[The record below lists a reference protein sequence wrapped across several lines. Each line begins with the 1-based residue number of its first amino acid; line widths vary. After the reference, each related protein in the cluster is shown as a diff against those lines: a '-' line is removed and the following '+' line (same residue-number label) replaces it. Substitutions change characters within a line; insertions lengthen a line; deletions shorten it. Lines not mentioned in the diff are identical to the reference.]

1 MVAAPDLGSGSVRS
15 MGSSPFIRTC
25 KLHILLIM
33 KTIQTAK
40 GDLLATIQIDIEKAD
55 FAEDVKKELKNYQ
68 HKAVLP
74 GFRQGKVPFGMIEKM
89 YGSAVTFD
97 KLNKK
102 VSEALNKHILENK
115 LDIMGY
121 PLSDPEKQQPT
132 DPETQETMSFF
143 FEVGIKPEIK
153 VELDKIAI
161 NDYNI
166 KASDKEI
173 DETVKR
179 IQEGNKKDDK
189 LPELD
194 EEFFKMIFPGKEIK
208 DVETFRKEI
217 ATEMERQY
225 VVEAERMFLNAAIDK
240 LVSEVSFDMPDA
252 FLKRWIVANSE
263 GKVSEED
270 VEKNYDSVYSK
281 TFRWQLIEETIAKAN
296 PELVLKEEELR
307 DFVTKMY
314 FGQLDIAGMSD
325 DMKQRLDGIVDSV
338 LKDENQRENIKNQV
352 ADNKVTA
359 FLKKAMKVKVVDTD
373 YEGFV
378 KAVLPKE
385 EKESAKK
392 TTKKAVE
399 KKAEKA
405 PEKKEEPKKEA
416 ETAKKPA
423 AKKTTK
429 KTAKSDNE

>member
-1 MVAAPDLGSGSVRS
+1 
-15 MGSSPFIRTC
+15 
-25 KLHILLIM
+25 M

-40 GDLLATIQIDIEKAD
+40 GDLLASIQIDIEKAD
-55 FAEDVKKELKNYQ
+55 YAEDVKKELKNYQ
-68 HKAVLP
+68 HKATLP

-102 VSEALNKHILENK
+102 VSEALNNHILENK
-115 LDIMGY
+115 LDVMGY
-121 PLSDPEKQQPT
+121 PLSDPDKQQPT

-143 FEVGIKPEIK
+143 FEVGLKPEIK
-153 VELDKIAI
+153 VELGKIAI

-173 DETVKR
+173 DETIKR

-189 LPELD
+189 LPELN
-194 EEFFKMIFPGKEIK
+194 EELFKMIFPGKDIK

-225 VVEAERMFLNAAIDK
+225 VVEGERMFLNNAIDK
-240 LVSEVSFDMPDA
+240 LVSEIKFDMPDA

-263 GKVSEED
+263 GKISEED
-270 VEKNYDSVYSK
+270 VEKNYDNVYSK

-307 DFVTKMY
+307 EFVTKMY
-314 FGQLDIAGMSD
+314 FGQLDLTKMDD
-325 DMKQRLDGIVDSV
+325 DMKKRLDGIVDSV

-378 KAVLPKE
+378 KAVLPQE
-385 EKESAKK
+385 EKPAKKAAAKKTTTKK
-392 TTKKAVE
+392 TTKKE
-399 KKAEKA
+399 EEKAE
-405 PEKKEEPKKEA
+405 
-416 ETAKKPA
+416 
-423 AKKTTK
+423 
-429 KTAKSDNE
+429 

>member
-1 MVAAPDLGSGSVRS
+1 
-15 MGSSPFIRTC
+15 
-25 KLHILLIM
+25 M
-33 KTIQTAK
+33 KTTQTAK
-40 GDLLATIQIDIEKAD
+40 GDLLAGIQIDINKAD
-55 FAEDVKKELKNYQ
+55 YAEDVKKELKNYQ
-68 HKAVLP
+68 HKASLP

-102 VSEALNKHILENK
+102 VSEALNNHIIENK
-115 LDIMGY
+115 LDVMGY
-121 PLSDPEKQQPT
+121 PLSDPDKQQPT

-143 FEVGIKPEIK
+143 FEVGLKPEIK
-153 VELDKIAI
+153 VELGKIAM

-173 DETVKR
+173 DETIKR

-189 LPELD
+189 LPELN
-194 EEFFKMIFPGKEIK
+194 EELFKMIFPGKDIK

-225 VVEAERMFLNAAIDK
+225 VVEAERMFLNNAIDK
-240 LVSEVSFDMPDA
+240 LVSEVKFDMPDA

-263 GKVSEED
+263 GKISEED
-270 VEKNYDSVYSK
+270 VEKNYDNVYSK

-307 DFVTKMY
+307 EFVTKMY
-314 FGQLDIAGMSD
+314 FGNLDLAGMDD
-325 DMKQRLDGIVDSV
+325 DMKKRLDGIVDSV

-378 KAVLPKE
+378 KAVLPQE
-385 EKESAKK
+385 D
-392 TTKKAVE
+392 
-399 KKAEKA
+399 
-405 PEKKEEPKKEA
+405 
-416 ETAKKPA
+416 KKPA

-429 KTAKSDNE
+429 KAAEKAEDKKDKDDKKENVEKEEKAPAKKTAAKKTTKKAE

>member
-1 MVAAPDLGSGSVRS
+1 
-15 MGSSPFIRTC
+15 
-25 KLHILLIM
+25 M
-33 KTIQTAK
+33 KTTQTAK
-40 GDLLATIQIDIEKAD
+40 GDLLAGIQIDINKAD
-55 FAEDVKKELKNYQ
+55 YAEDVKKELKNYQ
-68 HKAVLP
+68 HKASLP

-102 VSEALNKHILENK
+102 VSEALNNHIIENK
-115 LDIMGY
+115 LDVMGY
-121 PLSDPEKQQPT
+121 PLSDPDKQQPT

-143 FEVGIKPEIK
+143 FEVGLKPEIK
-153 VELDKIAI
+153 VELGKISM

-173 DETVKR
+173 DETIKR

-189 LPELD
+189 LPELN
-194 EEFFKMIFPGKEIK
+194 EELFKMIFPGKDIK

-225 VVEAERMFLNAAIDK
+225 VVEAERMFLNNAIDK
-240 LVSEVSFDMPDA
+240 LVSEVKFDMPDA

-263 GKVSEED
+263 GKISEED
-270 VEKNYDSVYSK
+270 VEKNYDNVYSK

-307 DFVTKMY
+307 EFVTKMY
-314 FGQLDIAGMSD
+314 FGQLDLTNMDD
-325 DMKQRLDGIVDSV
+325 DMKKRLDGIVDSV

-378 KAVLPKE
+378 KAVLPQE
-385 EKESAKK
+385 D
-392 TTKKAVE
+392 
-399 KKAEKA
+399 
-405 PEKKEEPKKEA
+405 
-416 ETAKKPA
+416 KKPA

-429 KTAKSDNE
+429 KAAEKAEDKKENVEKEEKAPAKKTAAKKTTKKAE

>member
-1 MVAAPDLGSGSVRS
+1 
-15 MGSSPFIRTC
+15 
-25 KLHILLIM
+25 M
-33 KTIQTAK
+33 KTTQTAK
-40 GDLLATIQIDIEKAD
+40 GDLLAAIQIDINKAD
-55 FAEDVKKELKNYQ
+55 YAEDVKKELKNYQ

-102 VSEALNKHILENK
+102 VSEALNNHILENK
-115 LDIMGY
+115 LDVMGY
-121 PLSDPEKQQPT
+121 PLSDPDKQQPT

-143 FEVGIKPEIK
+143 FEVGLKPEIK
-153 VELDKIAI
+153 VDLSKIAM

-173 DETVKR
+173 DETIKR

-189 LPELD
+189 LPELN
-194 EEFFKMIFPGKEIK
+194 EELFKMIFPGKDIK
-208 DVETFRKEI
+208 DEKAFRKEI

-225 VVEAERMFLNAAIDK
+225 VVEAERMFLNNAIDK
-240 LVSEVSFDMPDA
+240 LVSEIKFDMPDA

-263 GKVSEED
+263 GKITEED
-270 VEKNYDSVYSK
+270 VEKNYDNVYSK

-325 DMKQRLDGIVDSV
+325 DMKQRLNGIVDSV

-378 KAVLPKE
+378 KAVLPQE
-385 EKESAKK
+385 E
-392 TTKKAVE
+392 
-399 KKAEKA
+399 
-405 PEKKEEPKKEA
+405 
-416 ETAKKPA
+416 KPA

-429 KTAKSDNE
+429 KAAEKVEDKKDKEDKKEKVEKAEKAEKAPAKKTAAKKTTKKAE

>member
-1 MVAAPDLGSGSVRS
+1 
-15 MGSSPFIRTC
+15 
-25 KLHILLIM
+25 M

-40 GDLLATIQIDIEKAD
+40 GDLLASIQIDINKAD
-55 FAEDVKKELKNYQ
+55 YEEDVKKELKNYQ

-89 YGSAVTFD
+89 YGATVTFD

-102 VSEALNKHILENK
+102 VSEALNNHILENK
-115 LDIMGY
+115 LDVIGY
-121 PLSDPEKQQPT
+121 PLSDPDKQQPT

-143 FEVGIKPEIK
+143 FEVGLKPEIK
-153 VELDKIAI
+153 VDLAKIAI

-166 KASDKEI
+166 KASAKEV
-173 DETVKR
+173 DETIKR

-189 LPELD
+189 PAELN
-194 EEFFKMIFPGKEIK
+194 EELFKMIFPGKDIK
-208 DVETFRKEI
+208 DEKAFRKEV

-225 VVEAERMFLNAAIDK
+225 VVEAERMFLNNAIDK
-240 LVSEVSFDMPDA
+240 LVSEIKFDMPDA
-252 FLKRWIVANSE
+252 FLKRWIVANSD
-263 GKVSEED
+263 GKISAED
-270 VEKNYDSVYSK
+270 VEKNYDNMYSK

-325 DMKQRLDGIVDSV
+325 DMKQRLNGIVDSV

-359 FLKKAMKVKVVDTD
+359 FLKKAMKVKVIDTD

-378 KAVLPKE
+378 KAVLPQEEKPAKKAAAKKTAAKKE
-385 EKESAKK
+385 EKP
-392 TTKKAVE
+392 AVKE
-399 KKAEKA
+399 EKAEKA
-405 PEKKEEPKKEA
+405 EKA
-416 ETAKKPA
+416 EKKPA
-423 AKKTTK
+423 AKKTTAK
-429 KTAKSDNE
+429 KTTKKAE

>member
-1 MVAAPDLGSGSVRS
+1 
-15 MGSSPFIRTC
+15 
-25 KLHILLIM
+25 M
-33 KTIQTAK
+33 KTTQTAK
-40 GDLLATIQIDIEKAD
+40 GDLLATIQIDIDKAD
-55 FAEDVKKELKNYQ
+55 YAEDVKKELKNYQ

-89 YGSAVTFD
+89 YGATVTFD

-102 VSEALNKHILENK
+102 VSEALNNHILENK
-115 LDIMGY
+115 LDVIGY
-121 PLSDPEKQQPT
+121 PLSDPDKQQPT

-143 FEVGIKPEIK
+143 FEVGLKPEIK
-153 VELDKIAI
+153 VDLAKIAI

-166 KASDKEI
+166 KASAKEV
-173 DETVKR
+173 DETIKR

-189 LPELD
+189 PAELN
-194 EEFFKMIFPGKEIK
+194 EELFKMIFPGKDIK
-208 DVETFRKEI
+208 DEKAFRKEV

-225 VVEAERMFLNAAIDK
+225 VVEAERMFLNNAIDK
-240 LVSEVSFDMPDA
+240 LVSEIKFDMPDA
-252 FLKRWIVANSE
+252 FLKRWIVANSD
-263 GKVSEED
+263 GKISAED
-270 VEKNYDSVYSK
+270 VEKNYDNMYSK

-325 DMKQRLDGIVDSV
+325 DMKQRLNGIVDSV

-359 FLKKAMKVKVVDTD
+359 FLKKAMKVKVIDTD

-378 KAVLPKE
+378 KAVLPQEEKPAKKAAAKKTAAKKE
-385 EKESAKK
+385 EKP
-392 TTKKAVE
+392 AVKE
-399 KKAEKA
+399 EKAEKA
-405 PEKKEEPKKEA
+405 EKA
-416 ETAKKPA
+416 EKKPA
-423 AKKTTK
+423 AKKTTAK
-429 KTAKSDNE
+429 KTTKKAE

>member
-1 MVAAPDLGSGSVRS
+1 
-15 MGSSPFIRTC
+15 
-25 KLHILLIM
+25 M
-33 KTIQTAK
+33 KTTQTAK
-40 GDLLATIQIDIEKAD
+40 GDLLAAIQIDINKAD
-55 FAEDVKKELKNYQ
+55 YAEDVKKELKNYQ

-102 VSEALNKHILENK
+102 VSEALNNHILENK
-115 LDIMGY
+115 LDVMGY
-121 PLSDPEKQQPT
+121 PLSDPDKQQPT

-143 FEVGIKPEIK
+143 FEVGLKPEIK
-153 VELDKIAI
+153 VDLSKIAM

-173 DETVKR
+173 DETIKR

-189 LPELD
+189 LPELN
-194 EEFFKMIFPGKEIK
+194 EELFKMIFPGKDIK
-208 DVETFRKEI
+208 DEKAFRKEI

-225 VVEAERMFLNAAIDK
+225 VVEAERMFLNNAIDK
-240 LVSEVSFDMPDA
+240 LVSEIKFDMPDA

-263 GKVSEED
+263 GKITEED
-270 VEKNYDSVYSK
+270 VEKNYDNVYSK
-281 TFRWQLIEETIAKAN
+281 TFRWQLIEDTIAKAN

-325 DMKQRLDGIVDSV
+325 DMKQRLNGIVDSV

-378 KAVLPKE
+378 KAVLPQE
-385 EKESAKK
+385 E
-392 TTKKAVE
+392 
-399 KKAEKA
+399 
-405 PEKKEEPKKEA
+405 
-416 ETAKKPA
+416 KPA

-429 KTAKSDNE
+429 KAAEKVEDKKDKEDKKEKTEKAEKAEKAPAKKTAAKKTTKKAE

>member
-1 MVAAPDLGSGSVRS
+1 
-15 MGSSPFIRTC
+15 
-25 KLHILLIM
+25 M
-33 KTIQTAK
+33 KTTQTAK
-40 GDLLATIQIDIEKAD
+40 GDLLAGIQIDINKAD
-55 FAEDVKKELKNYQ
+55 YAEDVKKELKNYQ
-68 HKAVLP
+68 HKASLP

-102 VSEALNKHILENK
+102 VSEALNNHIIENK
-115 LDIMGY
+115 LDVMGY
-121 PLSDPEKQQPT
+121 PLSDPDKQQPT

-143 FEVGIKPEIK
+143 FEVGLKPEIK
-153 VELDKIAI
+153 VELGKIAM

-173 DETVKR
+173 DETIKR

-189 LPELD
+189 LPELN
-194 EEFFKMIFPGKEIK
+194 EELFKMIFPGKDIK

-225 VVEAERMFLNAAIDK
+225 VVEAERMFLNNAIDK
-240 LVSEVSFDMPDA
+240 LVSEVKFDMPDA

-263 GKVSEED
+263 GKISEED
-270 VEKNYDSVYSK
+270 VEKNYDNVYSK

-307 DFVTKMY
+307 EFVTKMY
-314 FGQLDIAGMSD
+314 FGNLDLAGMDD
-325 DMKQRLDGIVDSV
+325 DMKKRLDGIVDSV

-378 KAVLPKE
+378 KAVLPQE
-385 EKESAKK
+385 D
-392 TTKKAVE
+392 
-399 KKAEKA
+399 
-405 PEKKEEPKKEA
+405 
-416 ETAKKPA
+416 KKPA

-429 KTAKSDNE
+429 KAAEKAEDKKDKEDKKENVEKEEKALAKKTAAKKTTKKAE

>member
-1 MVAAPDLGSGSVRS
+1 
-15 MGSSPFIRTC
+15 
-25 KLHILLIM
+25 M
-33 KTIQTAK
+33 KTTQTAK
-40 GDLLATIQIDIEKAD
+40 GDLLAGIQIDINKAD
-55 FAEDVKKELKNYQ
+55 YAEDVKKELKNYQ
-68 HKAVLP
+68 HKASLP

-102 VSEALNKHILENK
+102 VSEALNNHIIENK
-115 LDIMGY
+115 LDVMGY
-121 PLSDPEKQQPT
+121 PLSDPDKQQPT

-143 FEVGIKPEIK
+143 FEVGLKPEIK
-153 VELDKIAI
+153 VELGKIAM

-173 DETVKR
+173 DETIKR

-189 LPELD
+189 LPELN
-194 EEFFKMIFPGKEIK
+194 EELFKMIFPGKDIK

-225 VVEAERMFLNAAIDK
+225 VVEAERMFLNNAIDK
-240 LVSEVSFDMPDA
+240 LVSEVKFDMPDA

-263 GKVSEED
+263 GKISEED
-270 VEKNYDSVYSK
+270 VEKNYDNVYSK

-307 DFVTKMY
+307 EFVTKMY
-314 FGQLDIAGMSD
+314 FGNLDLAGMDD
-325 DMKQRLDGIVDSV
+325 DMKKRLDGIVDSV

-378 KAVLPKE
+378 KAVLPQE
-385 EKESAKK
+385 D
-392 TTKKAVE
+392 
-399 KKAEKA
+399 
-405 PEKKEEPKKEA
+405 
-416 ETAKKPA
+416 KKPA

-429 KTAKSDNE
+429 KAAEKAEDKKENVEKEEKAPAKKTAAKKTTKKAE

>member
-1 MVAAPDLGSGSVRS
+1 
-15 MGSSPFIRTC
+15 
-25 KLHILLIM
+25 M
-33 KTIQTAK
+33 KTLQTAK
-40 GDLLATIQIDIEKAD
+40 GDLLATIQIDIDKAD
-55 FAEDVKKELKNYQ
+55 YAEDVKKELKNYQ
-68 HKAVLP
+68 HKATLP

-102 VSEALNKHILENK
+102 VSEALNNHILENK
-115 LDIMGY
+115 LDVMGY
-121 PLSDPEKQQPT
+121 PLSDPDKQQPT

-143 FEVGIKPEIK
+143 FEVGLKPEIK
-153 VELDKIAI
+153 VELGKIAI

-173 DETVKR
+173 DETIKR

-189 LPELD
+189 LPELN
-194 EEFFKMIFPGKEIK
+194 EELFKMIFPGKDIK

-225 VVEAERMFLNAAIDK
+225 VVEGERMFLNNAIDK
-240 LVSEVSFDMPDA
+240 LVSEIKFDMPDA

-263 GKVSEED
+263 GKISEED
-270 VEKNYDSVYSK
+270 VEKNYDNVYSK

-307 DFVTKMY
+307 EFVTKMY
-314 FGQLDIAGMSD
+314 FGQLDLTNMDD
-325 DMKQRLDGIVDSV
+325 DMKKRLDGIVDSV

-352 ADNKVTA
+352 ADNKVTT

-378 KAVLPKE
+378 KAVLPQE
-385 EKESAKK
+385 EKPAKKAAAKKTTTKK
-392 TTKKAVE
+392 TTKK
-399 KKAEKA
+399 
-405 PEKKEEPKKEA
+405 EEE
-416 ETAKKPA
+416 
-423 AKKTTK
+423 
-429 KTAKSDNE
+429 

>member
-1 MVAAPDLGSGSVRS
+1 
-15 MGSSPFIRTC
+15 
-25 KLHILLIM
+25 M
-33 KTIQTAK
+33 KTTQTAK
-40 GDLLATIQIDIEKAD
+40 GDLLAGIQIDINKAD
-55 FAEDVKKELKNYQ
+55 YAEDVKKELKNYQ
-68 HKAVLP
+68 HKASLP

-102 VSEALNKHILENK
+102 VSEALNNHIIENK
-115 LDIMGY
+115 LDVMGY
-121 PLSDPEKQQPT
+121 PLSDPDKQQPT

-143 FEVGIKPEIK
+143 FEVGLKPEIK
-153 VELDKIAI
+153 VELGKIAI

-173 DETVKR
+173 DETIKR

-189 LPELD
+189 LPELN
-194 EEFFKMIFPGKEIK
+194 EELFKMIFPGKDIK

-225 VVEAERMFLNAAIDK
+225 VVEGERMFLNNAIDK
-240 LVSEVSFDMPDA
+240 LVSEIKFDMPDA

-263 GKVSEED
+263 GKISEED
-270 VEKNYDSVYSK
+270 VEKNYDNVYSK

-307 DFVTKMY
+307 EFVTKMY
-314 FGQLDIAGMSD
+314 FGQLDLTNMDD
-325 DMKQRLDGIVDSV
+325 DMKKRLDGIVDSV

-378 KAVLPKE
+378 KAVLPQE
-385 EKESAKK
+385 EKPAKKAAAKKTTAKK
-392 TTKKAVE
+392 TTKKE
-399 KKAEKA
+399 EEKAE
-405 PEKKEEPKKEA
+405 
-416 ETAKKPA
+416 
-423 AKKTTK
+423 
-429 KTAKSDNE
+429 

>member
-1 MVAAPDLGSGSVRS
+1 
-15 MGSSPFIRTC
+15 
-25 KLHILLIM
+25 M

-40 GDLLATIQIDIEKAD
+40 GDLLATIQIDIDKAD
-55 FAEDVKKELKNYQ
+55 YAEDVKKELKNYQ

-89 YGSAVTFD
+89 YGATVTFD

-102 VSEALNKHILENK
+102 VSEALNNHILENK
-115 LDIMGY
+115 LDVIGY
-121 PLSDPEKQQPT
+121 PLSDPDKQQPT

-143 FEVGIKPEIK
+143 FEVGLKPEIK
-153 VELDKIAI
+153 VELGKIAI

-173 DETVKR
+173 DETIKR

-189 LPELD
+189 LPELN
-194 EEFFKMIFPGKEIK
+194 EELFKMIFPAKDIK
-208 DVETFRKEI
+208 DVDTFRKEI

-225 VVEAERMFLNAAIDK
+225 VVEAERMFLNNAIDK
-240 LVSEVSFDMPDA
+240 LVSEIKFDMPDA

-263 GKVSEED
+263 GKISEED
-270 VEKNYDSVYSK
+270 VEKNYDNVYSK

-307 DFVTKMY
+307 EFVTKMY
-314 FGQLDIAGMSD
+314 FGNLDLAGMDD
-325 DMKQRLDGIVDSV
+325 DMKKRLNGIVDSV

-378 KAVLPKE
+378 KAVLPQE
-385 EKESAKK
+385 EKPAKK
-392 TTKKAVE
+392 TTKKA
-399 KKAEKA
+399 A
-405 PEKKEEPKKEA
+405 EKKEEKAEVKEEKA
-416 ETAKKPA
+416 P

-429 KTAKSDNE
+429 KAAKKDE

>member
-1 MVAAPDLGSGSVRS
+1 
-15 MGSSPFIRTC
+15 
-25 KLHILLIM
+25 M

-40 GDLLATIQIDIEKAD
+40 GDLLATIQIDIDKAD
-55 FAEDVKKELKNYQ
+55 YAEDVKKELKNYQ
-68 HKAVLP
+68 HKATLP

-102 VSEALNKHILENK
+102 VSEALNNHILENK
-115 LDIMGY
+115 LDVIGY
-121 PLSDPEKQQPT
+121 PLSDPDKQQPT
-132 DPETQETMSFF
+132 DPENQETMSFF
-143 FEVGIKPEIK
+143 FEVGLKPEIK
-153 VELDKIAI
+153 VELGKIAI

-173 DETVKR
+173 DETIKR

-189 LPELD
+189 LPELN
-194 EEFFKMIFPGKEIK
+194 EELFKMIFPGNDIK

-225 VVEAERMFLNAAIDK
+225 VVEAERMFLNNAIDK
-240 LVSEVSFDMPDA
+240 LVSEIKFDMPDA

-263 GKVSEED
+263 GKITDED
-270 VEKNYDSVYSK
+270 VEKNYDTVYSK

-307 DFVTKMY
+307 EFVTKMY
-314 FGQLDIAGMSD
+314 FGNLDLAGMDD
-325 DMKQRLDGIVDSV
+325 DMKQRLNGIVDSV

-378 KAVLPKE
+378 AAVLPKDD
-385 EKESAKK
+385 KPAAKKPRAKK
-392 TTKKAVE
+392 TTKKE
-399 KKAEKA
+399 AEA
-405 PEKKEEPKKEA
+405 PEQ
-416 ETAKKPA
+416 
-423 AKKTTK
+423 
-429 KTAKSDNE
+429 NESEK

>member
-1 MVAAPDLGSGSVRS
+1 
-15 MGSSPFIRTC
+15 
-25 KLHILLIM
+25 M
-33 KTIQTAK
+33 KTTQTAK
-40 GDLLATIQIDIEKAD
+40 GDLLAGIQIDINKAD
-55 FAEDVKKELKNYQ
+55 YAEDVKKELKNYQ
-68 HKAVLP
+68 HKASLP

-102 VSEALNKHILENK
+102 VSEALNNHIIENK
-115 LDIMGY
+115 LDVMGY
-121 PLSDPEKQQPT
+121 PLSDPDKQQPT

-143 FEVGIKPEIK
+143 FEVGLKPEIK
-153 VELDKIAI
+153 VELGKIAM

-173 DETVKR
+173 DETIKR

-189 LPELD
+189 LPELN
-194 EEFFKMIFPGKEIK
+194 EELFKMIFPGKDIK

-225 VVEAERMFLNAAIDK
+225 VVEAERMFLNNAIDK
-240 LVSEVSFDMPDA
+240 LVSEVKFDIPDA

-263 GKVSEED
+263 GKISEED
-270 VEKNYDSVYSK
+270 VEKNYDNVYSK

-307 DFVTKMY
+307 EFVTKMY
-314 FGQLDIAGMSD
+314 FGNLDLAGMDD
-325 DMKQRLDGIVDSV
+325 DMKKRLDGIVDSV

-378 KAVLPKE
+378 KAVLPQE
-385 EKESAKK
+385 D
-392 TTKKAVE
+392 
-399 KKAEKA
+399 
-405 PEKKEEPKKEA
+405 
-416 ETAKKPA
+416 KKPA

-429 KTAKSDNE
+429 KAAEKAEDKKENVEKEEKAPAKKTAAKKTTKKAE

>member
-1 MVAAPDLGSGSVRS
+1 
-15 MGSSPFIRTC
+15 
-25 KLHILLIM
+25 M

-40 GDLLATIQIDIEKAD
+40 GDLLAGIQIDINKAD
-55 FAEDVKKELKNYQ
+55 YAEDVKKELKNYQ
-68 HKAVLP
+68 HKASLP

-102 VSEALNKHILENK
+102 VSEALNNHILENK
-115 LDIMGY
+115 LDVMGY
-121 PLSDPEKQQPT
+121 PLSDPDKQQPT

-143 FEVGIKPEIK
+143 FEVGLKPEIK
-153 VELDKIAI
+153 VELGKIAM

-173 DETVKR
+173 DETIKR

-189 LPELD
+189 LPELN
-194 EEFFKMIFPGKEIK
+194 EELFKMIFPGKDIK

-225 VVEAERMFLNAAIDK
+225 VVEAERMFLNNAIDK
-240 LVSEVSFDMPDA
+240 LVSEVKFDMPDA

-263 GKVSEED
+263 GKISEED
-270 VEKNYDSVYSK
+270 VEKNYDNVYSK

-307 DFVTKMY
+307 EFVTKMY
-314 FGQLDIAGMSD
+314 FGNLDLAGMD
-325 DMKQRLDGIVDSV
+325 EDMKKRLDGIVDSV

-378 KAVLPKE
+378 KAVLPQE
-385 EKESAKK
+385 D
-392 TTKKAVE
+392 
-399 KKAEKA
+399 
-405 PEKKEEPKKEA
+405 
-416 ETAKKPA
+416 KKPA

-429 KTAKSDNE
+429 KAAEKAEDKKENVEKEEKAPAKKTAAKKTTKKAE

>member
-1 MVAAPDLGSGSVRS
+1 
-15 MGSSPFIRTC
+15 
-25 KLHILLIM
+25 M

-40 GDLLATIQIDIEKAD
+40 GDLLATIQIDIDKAD
-55 FAEDVKKELKNYQ
+55 YAEDVKKELKNYQ

-89 YGSAVTFD
+89 YGASVTFD

-102 VSEALNKHILENK
+102 VSEALNNHILENK

-121 PLSDPEKQQPT
+121 PLSDPDKQQPT
-132 DPETQETMSFF
+132 DPETQESMSFF
-143 FEVGIKPEIK
+143 FEVGLKPEIK
-153 VELDKIAI
+153 VELGKIAM

-173 DETVKR
+173 DETIKR
-179 IQEGNKKDDK
+179 IREGNKKDDK
-189 LPELD
+189 LPELN
-194 EEFFKMIFPGKEIK
+194 EELFKMIFPGKDIK

-225 VVEAERMFLNAAIDK
+225 VVEAERMFLNNAIDK
-240 LVSEVSFDMPDA
+240 LVSEVKFDMPDA

-263 GKVSEED
+263 GKISEED

-314 FGQLDIAGMSD
+314 FGNLDIAGMD
-325 DMKQRLDGIVDSV
+325 EDMKKRLDGIVDSV

-385 EKESAKK
+385 EK
-392 TTKKAVE
+392 
-399 KKAEKA
+399 
-405 PEKKEEPKKEA
+405 P
-416 ETAKKPA
+416 

-429 KTAKSDNE
+429 KTAEKKEEKAEVKEEKAPAKKTTKKAAKSDKE

>member
-1 MVAAPDLGSGSVRS
+1 
-15 MGSSPFIRTC
+15 
-25 KLHILLIM
+25 M

-40 GDLLATIQIDIEKAD
+40 GDLLAGIQIDINKAD
-55 FAEDVKKELKNYQ
+55 YAEDVKKELKNYQ
-68 HKAVLP
+68 HKASLP

-102 VSEALNKHILENK
+102 VSEALNNHIIENK
-115 LDIMGY
+115 LDVMGY
-121 PLSDPEKQQPT
+121 PLSDPDKQQPT

-143 FEVGIKPEIK
+143 FEVGLKPEIK
-153 VELDKIAI
+153 VELGKIAV

-173 DETVKR
+173 DETIKR

-189 LPELD
+189 LPELN
-194 EEFFKMIFPGKEIK
+194 EELFKMIFPGKDIK

-225 VVEAERMFLNAAIDK
+225 VVEAERMFLNNAIDK
-240 LVSEVSFDMPDA
+240 LVSEVTFDMPDA

-263 GKVSEED
+263 GKISEED
-270 VEKNYDSVYSK
+270 VEKNYDNVYSK

-307 DFVTKMY
+307 EFVTKMY
-314 FGQLDIAGMSD
+314 FGNLDIAGMDD
-325 DMKQRLDGIVDSV
+325 DMKKRLDGIVDSV

-359 FLKKAMKVKVVDTD
+359 FLKKAMKVKVIDTD

-378 KAVLPKE
+378 KAVLPQE
-385 EKESAKK
+385 D
-392 TTKKAVE
+392 
-399 KKAEKA
+399 
-405 PEKKEEPKKEA
+405 
-416 ETAKKPA
+416 KKPA

-429 KTAKSDNE
+429 KAAEKKEEKPAEEKEEKAPAKKTVAKKTTKKAE

>member
-1 MVAAPDLGSGSVRS
+1 
-15 MGSSPFIRTC
+15 
-25 KLHILLIM
+25 M

-40 GDLLATIQIDIEKAD
+40 GDLLATIQIDIDKAD
-55 FAEDVKKELKNYQ
+55 YAEDVKKELKNYQ

-89 YGSAVTFD
+89 YGATVTFD

-102 VSEALNKHILENK
+102 VSEALNNHILENK

-121 PLSDPEKQQPT
+121 PLSDPDKQQPT

-143 FEVGIKPEIK
+143 FEVGLKPEIK
-153 VELDKIAI
+153 VELGKIAI

-166 KASDKEI
+166 KASDKEV
-173 DETVKR
+173 DETIKR
-179 IQEGNKKDDK
+179 IQEGNKKDEK
-189 LPELD
+189 LPELN
-194 EEFFKMIFPGKEIK
+194 EELFKMTFPGKDIK
-208 DVETFRKEI
+208 DEKAFRKEI

-225 VVEAERMFLNAAIDK
+225 VIEAERMFLNNAIDK
-240 LVSEVSFDMPDA
+240 LVSEIKFDMPDA

-263 GKVSEED
+263 GKISEED
-270 VEKNYDSVYSK
+270 VEKNYDNVYSK

-307 DFVTKMY
+307 EFVTKMY
-314 FGQLDIAGMSD
+314 FGQLDIAGMDD
-325 DMKQRLDGIVDSV
+325 DMKKRLDGIVDSV

-378 KAVLPKE
+378 KAVLPQE
-385 EKESAKK
+385 EKPAKK
-392 TTKKAVE
+392 TTKKA
-399 KKAEKA
+399 A
-405 PEKKEEPKKEA
+405 EKKEEKPAEKEEKA
-416 ETAKKPA
+416 DKAPAKKTA
-423 AKKTTK
+423 AKKSTK
-429 KTAKSDNE
+429 SEK

>member
-1 MVAAPDLGSGSVRS
+1 
-15 MGSSPFIRTC
+15 
-25 KLHILLIM
+25 M

-40 GDLLATIQIDIEKAD
+40 GDLLASIQIDIEKAD

-102 VSEALNKHILENK
+102 VSEALNNHILENK
-115 LDIMGY
+115 LDVMGY
-121 PLSDPEKQQPT
+121 PLSDPDKQQPT

-143 FEVGIKPEIK
+143 FEVGLKPEIK
-153 VELDKIAI
+153 VELGKIAI

-173 DETVKR
+173 DETIKR
-179 IQEGNKKDDK
+179 IQEGNKKDAK
-189 LPELD
+189 LPELN
-194 EEFFKMIFPGKEIK
+194 EELFKLIFPTKDIK

-225 VVEAERMFLNAAIDK
+225 VVEAERMFLNNAIDK
-240 LVSEVSFDMPDA
+240 LVSEIKFDMPDA

-263 GKVSEED
+263 GKITEED
-270 VEKNYDSVYSK
+270 VEKNYDNVYSK

-307 DFVTKMY
+307 EFVTKMY
-314 FGQLDIAGMSD
+314 FGQLDLTNMD
-325 DMKQRLDGIVDSV
+325 EDMKKRLDGIVDSV

-378 KAVLPKE
+378 KAVLPQE
-385 EKESAKK
+385 EKPAKKAAAKKTTAKK
-392 TTKKAVE
+392 TTKK
-399 KKAEKA
+399 
-405 PEKKEEPKKEA
+405 EEE
-416 ETAKKPA
+416 
-423 AKKTTK
+423 
-429 KTAKSDNE
+429 

>member
-1 MVAAPDLGSGSVRS
+1 
-15 MGSSPFIRTC
+15 
-25 KLHILLIM
+25 M
-33 KTIQTAK
+33 KTTQTAK
-40 GDLLATIQIDIEKAD
+40 GDLLAGIQIDINKAD
-55 FAEDVKKELKNYQ
+55 YAEDVKKELKNYQ
-68 HKAVLP
+68 HKATLP

-102 VSEALNKHILENK
+102 VSEALNNHIIENK
-115 LDIMGY
+115 LDVMGY
-121 PLSDPEKQQPT
+121 PLSDPDKQQPT

-143 FEVGIKPEIK
+143 FEVGLKPEIK
-153 VELDKIAI
+153 VELGKIAM

-173 DETVKR
+173 DETIKR

-189 LPELD
+189 LPELN
-194 EEFFKMIFPGKEIK
+194 EELFKMIFPGKDIK

-225 VVEAERMFLNAAIDK
+225 VVEAERMFLNNAIDK
-240 LVSEVSFDMPDA
+240 LVSEVKFDMPDA

-263 GKVSEED
+263 GKISEED
-270 VEKNYDSVYSK
+270 VEKNYDNVYSK

-307 DFVTKMY
+307 EFVTKMY
-314 FGQLDIAGMSD
+314 FGNLDLAGMDD
-325 DMKQRLDGIVDSV
+325 DMKKRLDGIVDSV

-378 KAVLPKE
+378 KAVLPQE
-385 EKESAKK
+385 D
-392 TTKKAVE
+392 
-399 KKAEKA
+399 
-405 PEKKEEPKKEA
+405 
-416 ETAKKPA
+416 KKPA

-429 KTAKSDNE
+429 KAAEKAEDKKDKDDKKENVEKEEKAPAKKTAAKKTTKKAE

>member
-1 MVAAPDLGSGSVRS
+1 
-15 MGSSPFIRTC
+15 
-25 KLHILLIM
+25 M
-33 KTIQTAK
+33 KTTQTAK
-40 GDLLATIQIDIEKAD
+40 GDLLASIQIDINKAD
-55 FAEDVKKELKNYQ
+55 YAEDVKKELKNYQ
-68 HKAVLP
+68 HKASLP

-102 VSEALNKHILENK
+102 VSEALNNHILENK
-115 LDIMGY
+115 LDVMGY
-121 PLSDPEKQQPT
+121 PLSDPDKQQPT

-143 FEVGIKPEIK
+143 FEVGLKPEIK
-153 VELDKIAI
+153 VELGKIAM

-173 DETVKR
+173 DETIKR

-189 LPELD
+189 LPELN
-194 EEFFKMIFPGKEIK
+194 EELFKMIFPGKDIK

-225 VVEAERMFLNAAIDK
+225 VVEAERMFLNNAIDK
-240 LVSEVSFDMPDA
+240 LVSEVKFDMPDA

-263 GKVSEED
+263 GKISEED
-270 VEKNYDSVYSK
+270 VEKNYDNVYSK

-307 DFVTKMY
+307 EFVTKMY
-314 FGQLDIAGMSD
+314 FGNLDLAGMD
-325 DMKQRLDGIVDSV
+325 EDMKKRLDGIVDSV

-378 KAVLPKE
+378 KAVLPQE
-385 EKESAKK
+385 D
-392 TTKKAVE
+392 
-399 KKAEKA
+399 
-405 PEKKEEPKKEA
+405 
-416 ETAKKPA
+416 KKPA

-429 KTAKSDNE
+429 KAAEKAEDKKDKEDKKENVEKEEKAPAKKTAAKKTTKKAE

>member
-1 MVAAPDLGSGSVRS
+1 
-15 MGSSPFIRTC
+15 
-25 KLHILLIM
+25 M
-33 KTIQTAK
+33 KTTQTAK
-40 GDLLATIQIDIEKAD
+40 GDLLATIQIDIDKAD
-55 FAEDVKKELKNYQ
+55 YAEDVKKELKNYQ

-89 YGSAVTFD
+89 YGATVTFD

-102 VSEALNKHILENK
+102 VSEALNNHILENK
-115 LDIMGY
+115 LDVIGY
-121 PLSDPEKQQPT
+121 PLSDPDKQQPT

-143 FEVGIKPEIK
+143 FEVGLKPEIK
-153 VELDKIAI
+153 VELGKIAI

-173 DETVKR
+173 DETIKR

-189 LPELD
+189 LPELN
-194 EEFFKMIFPGKEIK
+194 EELFKMIFPTKDIK

-225 VVEAERMFLNAAIDK
+225 VVEAERMFLNNAIDK
-240 LVSEVSFDMPDA
+240 LVSEIKFDMPDA

-263 GKVSEED
+263 GKISEED
-270 VEKNYDSVYSK
+270 VEKNYDSIYSK

-307 DFVTKMY
+307 EFVTKMY
-314 FGQLDIAGMSD
+314 FGQLDIAGMD
-325 DMKQRLDGIVDSV
+325 EDMKKRLNGIVDSV

-378 KAVLPKE
+378 KAVLPQE
-385 EKESAKK
+385 EKPAKK
-392 TTKKAVE
+392 TTKKAAE
-399 KKAEKA
+399 KEDKEDKKDKTEKA
-405 PEKKEEPKKEA
+405 P
-416 ETAKKPA
+416 AKKTA

-429 KTAKSDNE
+429 KAE

>member
-1 MVAAPDLGSGSVRS
+1 
-15 MGSSPFIRTC
+15 
-25 KLHILLIM
+25 M

-40 GDLLATIQIDIEKAD
+40 GDLLATIQIDIDKAD
-55 FAEDVKKELKNYQ
+55 YAEDVKKELKNYQ

-102 VSEALNKHILENK
+102 VSEALNKHILDNK
-115 LDIMGY
+115 LDVMGY
-121 PLSDPEKQQPT
+121 PLSDPDKQQPT

-143 FEVGIKPEIK
+143 FEVGLKPEIK
-153 VELDKIAI
+153 VELGKIAI

-173 DETVKR
+173 DETIKR

-189 LPELD
+189 LPELN
-194 EEFFKMIFPGKEIK
+194 EELFKMIFPSKDIK
-208 DVETFRKEI
+208 DVKAFRKEI

-225 VVEAERMFLNAAIDK
+225 VVEAERMFLNNAIDK
-240 LVSEVSFDMPDA
+240 LVSEIKFDMPDA

-263 GKVSEED
+263 GKITEED
-270 VEKNYDSVYSK
+270 VEKNYDNIYSK

-296 PELVLKEEELR
+296 PELVLREEELR
-307 DFVTKMY
+307 EFVTKMY
-314 FGQLDIAGMSD
+314 FGNLDLAGMDD
-325 DMKQRLDGIVDSV
+325 DMKKRLDGIVDSV
-338 LKDENQRENIKNQV
+338 LKDENQRENVKNQV

-359 FLKKAMKVKVVDTD
+359 FLKKTMKVKVVDTD

-378 KAVLPKE
+378 KAVLPQE
-385 EKESAKK
+385 EKPAKK
-392 TTKKAVE
+392 TTKKAAE
-399 KKAEKA
+399 KKEEKAEVKEEKAEKA
-405 PEKKEEPKKEA
+405 P
-416 ETAKKPA
+416 AKKTA

-429 KTAKSDNE
+429 KAE

>member
-1 MVAAPDLGSGSVRS
+1 
-15 MGSSPFIRTC
+15 
-25 KLHILLIM
+25 M
-33 KTIQTAK
+33 KTTQTAK
-40 GDLLATIQIDIEKAD
+40 GDLLATIQIDIDKAD
-55 FAEDVKKELKNYQ
+55 YAEDVKKELKNYQ

-89 YGSAVTFD
+89 YGATVTFD

-102 VSEALNKHILENK
+102 VSEALNNHILENK
-115 LDIMGY
+115 LDVIGY
-121 PLSDPEKQQPT
+121 PLSDPDKQQPT

-143 FEVGIKPEIK
+143 FEVGLKPEIK
-153 VELDKIAI
+153 VELGKIAI

-173 DETVKR
+173 DETIKR

-189 LPELD
+189 LPELN
-194 EEFFKMIFPGKEIK
+194 EELFKMIFPTKDIK

-225 VVEAERMFLNAAIDK
+225 VVEAERMFLNNAIDK
-240 LVSEVSFDMPDA
+240 LVSEIKFDMPDA

-263 GKVSEED
+263 GKISEED
-270 VEKNYDSVYSK
+270 VEKNYDNVYSK

-307 DFVTKMY
+307 EFVTKMY
-314 FGQLDIAGMSD
+314 FGQLDIAGMD
-325 DMKQRLDGIVDSV
+325 EDMKKRLNGIVDSV

-378 KAVLPKE
+378 KAVLPQEEKPAKKASKKVADKE
-385 EKESAKK
+385 EKKDKEDKTEKTEKTEKAPAKK
-392 TTKKAVE
+392 TTKKS
-399 KKAEKA
+399 
-405 PEKKEEPKKEA
+405 
-416 ETAKKPA
+416 
-423 AKKTTK
+423 TK
-429 KTAKSDNE
+429 KDE

>member
-1 MVAAPDLGSGSVRS
+1 
-15 MGSSPFIRTC
+15 
-25 KLHILLIM
+25 M
-33 KTIQTAK
+33 KTTQTAK
-40 GDLLATIQIDIEKAD
+40 GDLLAAIQIDINKAD
-55 FAEDVKKELKNYQ
+55 YAEDVKKELKNYQ

-102 VSEALNKHILENK
+102 VSEALNNHILENK
-115 LDIMGY
+115 LDVMGY
-121 PLSDPEKQQPT
+121 PLSDPDKQQPT

-143 FEVGIKPEIK
+143 FEVGLKPEIK
-153 VELDKIAI
+153 VDLSKIAM

-173 DETVKR
+173 DETIKR

-189 LPELD
+189 LPELN
-194 EEFFKMIFPGKEIK
+194 EELFKMIFPGKDIK
-208 DVETFRKEI
+208 DEKAFRKEI

-225 VVEAERMFLNAAIDK
+225 VVEAERMFLNNAIDK
-240 LVSEVSFDMPDA
+240 LVSEIKFDMPDA

-263 GKVSEED
+263 GKISEED
-270 VEKNYDSVYSK
+270 VEKNYDNVYSK
-281 TFRWQLIEETIAKAN
+281 TYRWQLIEETIAKAN

-307 DFVTKMY
+307 EFVTKMY
-314 FGQLDIAGMSD
+314 FGNLDLAGMD
-325 DMKQRLDGIVDSV
+325 EDMKKRLDGIVDSV

-378 KAVLPKE
+378 KAVLPQE
-385 EKESAKK
+385 D
-392 TTKKAVE
+392 
-399 KKAEKA
+399 
-405 PEKKEEPKKEA
+405 
-416 ETAKKPA
+416 KKPA

-429 KTAKSDNE
+429 KAAEKAEDKKDKEDKKENVEKEEKAPAKKTAAKKTTKKAE

>member
-1 MVAAPDLGSGSVRS
+1 
-15 MGSSPFIRTC
+15 
-25 KLHILLIM
+25 M

-40 GDLLATIQIDIEKAD
+40 GDLLAGIQIDINKAD
-55 FAEDVKKELKNYQ
+55 YAEDVKKELKNYQ
-68 HKAVLP
+68 HKASLP

-102 VSEALNKHILENK
+102 VSEALNNHIIENK
-115 LDIMGY
+115 LDVMGY
-121 PLSDPEKQQPT
+121 PLSDPDKQQPT

-143 FEVGIKPEIK
+143 FEVGLKPEIK
-153 VELDKIAI
+153 VELGKIAM

-166 KASDKEI
+166 KASEKEI
-173 DETVKR
+173 DETIKR

-189 LPELD
+189 LPELN
-194 EEFFKMIFPGKEIK
+194 EELFKMIFPGKDIK

-225 VVEAERMFLNAAIDK
+225 VVEAERMFLNNAIDK
-240 LVSEVSFDMPDA
+240 LVSEVKFDMPDA

-263 GKVSEED
+263 GKISEED
-270 VEKNYDSVYSK
+270 VEKNYDNVYSK

-307 DFVTKMY
+307 EFVTKMY
-314 FGQLDIAGMSD
+314 FGNLDLAGMD
-325 DMKQRLDGIVDSV
+325 EDMKKRLDGIVDSV

-378 KAVLPKE
+378 KAVLPQE
-385 EKESAKK
+385 D
-392 TTKKAVE
+392 
-399 KKAEKA
+399 
-405 PEKKEEPKKEA
+405 
-416 ETAKKPA
+416 KKPA

-429 KTAKSDNE
+429 KATEKAEDKKDKEDKKENVEKEEKAPAKKTAAKKTTKKAE

>member
-1 MVAAPDLGSGSVRS
+1 
-15 MGSSPFIRTC
+15 
-25 KLHILLIM
+25 M
-33 KTIQTAK
+33 KTTQTAK
-40 GDLLATIQIDIEKAD
+40 GDLLATIQIDIDKAD
-55 FAEDVKKELKNYQ
+55 YAEDVKKELKNYQ

-89 YGSAVTFD
+89 YGATVTFD

-102 VSEALNKHILENK
+102 VSEALNNHILENK
-115 LDIMGY
+115 LDVIGY
-121 PLSDPEKQQPT
+121 PLSDPDKQQPT

-143 FEVGIKPEIK
+143 FEVGLKPEIK
-153 VELDKIAI
+153 VELGKIAI

-173 DETVKR
+173 DETIKR

-189 LPELD
+189 LPELN
-194 EEFFKMIFPGKEIK
+194 EELFKMIFPAKDIK

-225 VVEAERMFLNAAIDK
+225 VVEAERMFLNNAIDK
-240 LVSEVSFDMPDA
+240 LVSEIKFDMPDA
-252 FLKRWIVANSE
+252 FLKRWIVANSD
-263 GKVSEED
+263 GKISAED
-270 VEKNYDSVYSK
+270 VEKNYDNVYSK

-314 FGQLDIAGMSD
+314 FGQLDIASMD
-325 DMKQRLDGIVDSV
+325 EEMKKRLNGIVDSV

-378 KAVLPKE
+378 KAVLPQE
-385 EKESAKK
+385 EKPAKK
-392 TTKKAVE
+392 TTKKAAE
-399 KKAEKA
+399 KKEEKAEVKEEKAEKA
-405 PEKKEEPKKEA
+405 P
-416 ETAKKPA
+416 AKKTA

-429 KTAKSDNE
+429 KAE

>member
-1 MVAAPDLGSGSVRS
+1 
-15 MGSSPFIRTC
+15 
-25 KLHILLIM
+25 M
-33 KTIQTAK
+33 KTTQTAK
-40 GDLLATIQIDIEKAD
+40 GDLLAGIQIDINKAD
-55 FAEDVKKELKNYQ
+55 YAEDVKKELKNYQ
-68 HKAVLP
+68 HKASLP

-102 VSEALNKHILENK
+102 VSEALNNHIIENK
-115 LDIMGY
+115 LDVMGY
-121 PLSDPEKQQPT
+121 PLSDPDKQQPT

-143 FEVGIKPEIK
+143 FEVGLKPEIK
-153 VELDKIAI
+153 VELGKIAM

-173 DETVKR
+173 DETIKR

-189 LPELD
+189 LPELN
-194 EEFFKMIFPGKEIK
+194 EELFKMIFPGKDIK

-225 VVEAERMFLNAAIDK
+225 VVEAERMFLNNAIDK
-240 LVSEVSFDMPDA
+240 LVSEVKFDMPDA

-263 GKVSEED
+263 GKISEED
-270 VEKNYDSVYSK
+270 VEKNYDNVYSK

-307 DFVTKMY
+307 EFVTKMY
-314 FGQLDIAGMSD
+314 FGNLDIAGMDD
-325 DMKQRLDGIVDSV
+325 DMKKRLDGIVDSV

-378 KAVLPKE
+378 KAVLPQE
-385 EKESAKK
+385 D
-392 TTKKAVE
+392 
-399 KKAEKA
+399 
-405 PEKKEEPKKEA
+405 
-416 ETAKKPA
+416 KKPA

-429 KTAKSDNE
+429 KAAEKAEDKKEKEDKKENVEKEEKAPAKKTAAKKTTKKAE

>member
-1 MVAAPDLGSGSVRS
+1 
-15 MGSSPFIRTC
+15 
-25 KLHILLIM
+25 M

-40 GDLLATIQIDIEKAD
+40 GDLLATIQIDINKAD
-55 FAEDVKKELKNYQ
+55 YEEDVKKELKNYQ

-89 YGSAVTFD
+89 YGATVTFD

-102 VSEALNKHILENK
+102 VSEALNNHILENK
-115 LDIMGY
+115 LDVIGY
-121 PLSDPEKQQPT
+121 PLSDPDKQQPT

-143 FEVGIKPEIK
+143 FEVGLKPEIK
-153 VELDKIAI
+153 VDLAKIAI

-166 KASDKEI
+166 KASDKEV
-173 DETVKR
+173 DETIKR

-189 LPELD
+189 PAELN
-194 EEFFKMIFPGKEIK
+194 EELFKMIFPGKDIK
-208 DVETFRKEI
+208 DEKAFRKEV

-225 VVEAERMFLNAAIDK
+225 VVEAERMFLNNAIDK
-240 LVSEVSFDMPDA
+240 LVSEIKFDMPDA
-252 FLKRWIVANSE
+252 FLKRWIVANSD
-263 GKVSEED
+263 GKITPED

-314 FGQLDIAGMSD
+314 FGQLDVAGMSD
-325 DMKQRLDGIVDSV
+325 DMKQRLNGIVDSV

-378 KAVLPKE
+378 KAVLPQEEKKPAAKKTATKKAAEKKE
-385 EKESAKK
+385 EKPAVKEEKSA
-392 TTKKAVE
+392 
-399 KKAEKA
+399 KAEKA
-405 PEKKEEPKKEA
+405 E
-416 ETAKKPA
+416 KKPA
-423 AKKTTK
+423 AKKTTAK
-429 KTAKSDNE
+429 KTTKKAE

>member
-1 MVAAPDLGSGSVRS
+1 
-15 MGSSPFIRTC
+15 
-25 KLHILLIM
+25 M
-33 KTIQTAK
+33 KTTQTAK
-40 GDLLATIQIDIEKAD
+40 GDLLATIQIDIDKAD
-55 FAEDVKKELKNYQ
+55 YAEDVKKELKNYQ

-89 YGSAVTFD
+89 YGATVTFD

-102 VSEALNKHILENK
+102 VSEALNNHILENK
-115 LDIMGY
+115 LDVIGY
-121 PLSDPEKQQPT
+121 PLSDPDKQQPT

-143 FEVGIKPEIK
+143 FEVGLKPEIK
-153 VELDKIAI
+153 VDLAKIAI

-173 DETVKR
+173 DETIKR

-189 LPELD
+189 LPELN
-194 EEFFKMIFPGKEIK
+194 EELFKMIFPGKDIK
-208 DVETFRKEI
+208 DEKAFRKEVGS
-217 ATEMERQY
+217 EMERQY
-225 VVEAERMFLNAAIDK
+225 VVEAERMVLNNAIDK
-240 LVSEVSFDMPDA
+240 LVSEIKFDMPDA
-252 FLKRWIVANSE
+252 FLKRWIVANSD
-263 GKVSEED
+263 GKISEED
-270 VEKNYDSVYSK
+270 VEKNYDNVYSK

-307 DFVTKMY
+307 EFVTKMY
-314 FGQLDIAGMSD
+314 FGNLDIAGMD
-325 DMKQRLDGIVDSV
+325 EDMKKRLNGIVDSV

-378 KAVLPKE
+378 KAVLPQE
-385 EKESAKK
+385 EKPAKK
-392 TTKKAVE
+392 TTKKAAEKKEEKPVE
-399 KKAEKA
+399 EKPAKAEKA
-405 PEKKEEPKKEA
+405 P
-416 ETAKKPA
+416 AKKTA

-429 KTAKSDNE
+429 KAE